1 MNYQKEKLSKR
12 SHLQLHQKR
21 IKYLAINLTKDVKD
35 LYIENYKTLKKLK
48 TTQINGQI
56 FHAHGLEELILLK
69 CPYHPKQSTDSK
81 QSQSKSH

>member
-35 LYIENYKTLKKLK
+35 LYIENHKTLKKLK

-56 FHAHGLEELILLK
+56 FHAHGLEELIQILLK
-69 CPYHPKQSTDSK
+69 LFQKKGGGNSSK
-81 QSQSKSH
+81 LIL